1 MAIREKVTLKSKDN
15 KEGKEAIKQLFEE
28 SQAIRILKLPNSQWE
43 LADDKYTWDGKE
55 LSKKG
60 K

>member
-1 MAIREKVTLKSKDN
+1 MATKEKVTLKAKDK
-15 KEGKEAIKQLFEE
+15 KEGKEVKQSFEEAQAIK
-28 SQAIRILKLPNSQWE
+28 ILKLPNSQWE
-43 LADDKYTWDGKE
+43 LADDKYTLDGKE

>member
-1 MAIREKVTLKSKDN
+1 MATKDKVTLKAKDK
-15 KEGKEAIKQLFEE
+15 KEGKEPVKQSFEE
-28 SQAIRILKLPNSQWE
+28 AQAIRILKLPNSQWE
-43 LADDKYTWDGKE
+43 LADEKYTWDGKE